1 MTKFIVKFLAKKLIN
16 KHKNDSV
23 FMGMTDKTIQGY
35 DLVGDM
41 FLYVFLWGLGL
52 FLFIFGLP
60 ILFYF
65 IWGIWASIFT
75 FFFCVLIGAI
85 TTAVVG
91 YNVIGGLY
99 KEILE
104 TLDLIRK
111 GHESIQIQFM

>member
-1 MTKFIVKFLAKKLIN
+1 M
-16 KHKNDSV
+16 S
-23 FMGMTDKTIQGY
+23 
-35 DLVGDM
+35 LVGDM

-52 FLFIFGLP
+52 FLFVFGFP

-111 GHESIQIQFM
+111 GHESIKNLFDDYKG